1 MTSPPSL
8 VQTSRQGGL
17 FMPFLCSPL
26 TRIAS
31 TPHGR
36 ELSPVRCKRWDCPHC
51 HQVNRQKVISIAR
64 RGAPNALLTLT
75 VNRNHYATPE
85 DAAEALK
92 RGLRLLRL
100 RLARHPRFERFEF
113 LAVFE
118 KHKSG
123 YPHLHLVIQA
133 PFIPWKLLRRMWEGI
148 TGSYQV
154 DIRKISNA
162 GSAAWYV
169 AKYIGKD
176 LSAFQGCKRWWRSH
190 GFEDRSGEVYEP
202 DYLAHDCERWNVSV
216 HSLRMLLL
224 MEGWSLEKF
233 ARERWRATPPE
244 GGGLPFD
251 YLVREASRLSGHSG
265 RKDERPPFGR
275 AR

>member
-1 MTSPPSL
+1 
-8 VQTSRQGGL
+8 
-17 FMPFLCSPL
+17 MPFLCTPL

-31 TPHGR
+31 SSAHR
-36 ELSPVRCKRWDCPHC
+36 EISPIRCKRWDCETC
-51 HQVNRQKVISIAR
+51 HQINRQNVISIAR

-75 VNRNHYATPE
+75 VNRHHYETPE
-85 DAAEALK
+85 AAAEALK

-133 PFIPWKLLRRMWEGI
+133 PFLPWKILRKMWEGI

-176 LSAFQGCKRWWRSH
+176 LTAFEGCKRWWRSH
-190 GFEDRSGEVYEP
+190 GFEDRSGEVYQP
-202 DYLAHDCERWNVSV
+202 DWLGLDMERWNVSV
-216 HSLRMLLL
+216 HALRHLLVA
-224 MEGWSLEKF
+224 EGWTLEKIG
-233 ARERWRATPPE
+233 RERWRTEPPE
-244 GGGLPFD
+244 GGSLPFD
-251 YLVREASRLSGHSG
+251 YLVREASMLSGHSG
-265 RKDERPPFGR
+265 RKEEGPPFGR